1 MSRFTNPTLPKE
13 MSDMAPPTPKSDRD
27 PVIVSAARTP
37 VGKFL
42 GGLAS
47 LPATRLGALV
57 VREAVKRAGLDAM
70 QIDEVLLGQVVTA
83 GAGQAPARQAAIFA
97 GLPDSVGAVTVNKV
111 CGSGLEAVML
121 AASQIKA
128 GDGDI
133 YVAGGMESMSNAPYL
148 LPEERTGHKYG
159 HTQVLDALQLDGLW
173 CALEDQSMGL
183 AAEFIAD
190 QFEVTREEMDEFA
203 YYSHCKAIAAIDAG
217 KFRNEIVPVEIKD
230 AKGRVTIVDTD
241 EGPRRDTS
249 LEALAKLKPAFKA
262 DGRVTAGN
270 APGMNDGAAA
280 LVVTSRATADRLGV
294 KPLARIVGYTHAAVS
309 AQWLFVAPA
318 RAIPKL
324 LDKIN
329 WTLDDFDLIE
339 INEAFAAQVIA
350 DARGVEQAGHHWEWD
365 KVNVNGGAVALGH
378 PIGCSGARV
387 LSTLIYALHDRGL
400 QRGLATLCLG
410 GGEAVAMAIETN
422 E

>member
-1 MSRFTNPTLPKE
+1 ML
-13 MSDMAPPTPKSDRD
+13 AQSDRD

-37 VGKFL
+37 VGKFT
-42 GGLAS
+42 GALAS
-47 LPATRLGALV
+47 LPATRLGAIV
-57 VREAVKRAGLDAM
+57 VREAVKRASIDAAHFDAA

-83 GAGQAPARQAAIFA
+83 GAGQAPARQAAILA
-97 GLPDSVGAVTVNKV
+97 GLPDSVGAVTLNKV

-121 AASQIKA
+121 AASMIKA
-128 GDGDI
+128 GDGEF

-203 YYSHCKAIAAIDAG
+203 YHSQRKAVTAIDAG
-217 KFRNEIVPVEIKD
+217 KFKNEIVPVEIKD
-230 AKGRVTIVDTD
+230 AKGRVTVVDTD

-249 LEALAKLKPAFKA
+249 PEALAKLKPAFKS

-280 LVVTSRATADRLGV
+280 LVVMSRAQADRFGV
-294 KPLARIVGYTHAAVS
+294 KPLARIVGYTHAAVP
-309 AQWLFVAPA
+309 AKWLFIAPA

-324 LDKIN
+324 LDKIK

-350 DARGVEQAGHHWEWD
+350 DARSLEQAGHHWDWD
-365 KVNVNGGAVALGH
+365 KVNIHGGAIALGH

-387 LSTLIYALHDRGL
+387 LTTLIYALHDRSL
-400 QRGLATLCLG
+400 QRGLVTLCLG
-410 GGEAVAMAIETN
+410 GGEAVAMAIET
-422 E
+422 EK

>member
-1 MSRFTNPTLPKE
+1 
-13 MSDMAPPTPKSDRD
+13 MAPLAPKSDRD

-37 VGKFL
+37 VGKFT
-42 GGLAS
+42 GALAA
-47 LPATRLGALV
+47 LPATRLGAIA
-57 VREAVKRAGLDAM
+57 VREAVQRAAIDPA

-97 GLPDSVGAVTVNKV
+97 GLPDSVGAVTLNKV

-133 YVAGGMESMSNAPYL
+133 YVAGGMESMSNVPYL
-148 LPEERTGHKYG
+148 LPEQRSGHKYG

-173 CALEDQSMGL
+173 CALENQSMGD

-190 QFEVTREEMDEFA
+190 QFEVTREEMDNFA
-203 YYSHCKAIAAIDAG
+203 YHSHQKASAAIDAG
-217 KFRNEIVPVEIKD
+217 RFKNEIVPVEIKD
-230 AKGRVTIVDTD
+230 AKGRVTVVDTD

-249 LEALAKLKPAFKA
+249 LEVLAKLKPAFKS
-262 DGRVTAGN
+262 DGHVTAGN

-280 LVVTSRATADRLGV
+280 LVVMSRATADRLGV
-294 KPLARIVGYTHAAVS
+294 QPLARIVGYTQAAVP
-309 AQWLFVAPA
+309 AKWLFIAPA

-324 LDKIN
+324 LERIQ
-329 WTLDDFDLIE
+329 WSMDDFDLIE

-350 DARGVEQAGHHWEWD
+350 DARGVEQVGHHWDWN
-365 KVNVNGGAVALGH
+365 KVNVNGGAIALGH

-387 LSTLIYALHDRGL
+387 LTTLIYALHDRGL
-400 QRGLATLCLG
+400 RRGLATLCLG
-410 GGEAVAMAIETN
+410 GGEAVALAVEV
-422 E
+422 EEG

>member
-1 MSRFTNPTLPKE
+1 M
-13 MSDMAPPTPKSDRD
+13 TPSIPSSDRD

-42 GGLAS
+42 GGLAA
-47 LPATRLGALV
+47 LPATRLGAIA
-57 VREAVKRAGLDAM
+57 VREAVKRAGIDAAA
-70 QIDEVLLGQVVTA
+70 IDEVLLGQVVTA
-83 GAGQAPARQAAIFA
+83 GAGQAPARQAAIGA
-97 GLPDSVGAVTVNKV
+97 GLPDTVGAVTLNKV

-148 LPEERTGHKYG
+148 LPEGRTGHKYG

-190 QFEVTREEMDEFA
+190 QYEVAREEMDEFA
-203 YYSHCKAIAAIDAG
+203 YHSHRKAVAAMDAG
-217 KFRNEIVPVEIKD
+217 KFKAEIVPVEIKD
-230 AKGRVTIVDTD
+230 AKGRATLVDTD

-280 LVVTSRATADRLGV
+280 LVVMSRGTADRLGV
-294 KPLARIVGYTHAAVS
+294 QPLARIVGYTHAA
-309 AQWLFVAPA
+309 APAKWLFIAPA

-324 LDKIN
+324 LDRIN

-350 DARGVEQAGHHWEWD
+350 DARGLEQAGHHWDWST
-365 KVNVNGGAVALGH
+365 VNVNGGAIALGH
-378 PIGCSGARV
+378 PIGGSGARV
-387 LSTLIYALHDRGL
+387 LTTLLYALRDRGL
-400 QRGLATLCLG
+400 RRGLATLCLG
-410 GGEAVAMAIETN
+410 GGEAVALAIET
-422 E
+422 EK